1 MNVPQPPQIAGQS
14 GPIAAPIGSK
24 MLVMSPLA
32 DHRSDQ
38 EVSAND
44 GAPRGT
50 TTNKRHHRRRH
61 ITRSVVTDVADSIS
75 SRDHA
80 VLLSIEQHQFLATRH
95 IEALHFAGIALT
107 ARSRIARRTLGRL
120 RDLRV
125 IGVLERKVGGIKAG
139 SEGLT
144 YFVDTVGDRILH
156 NRAGQRARRI
166 HEPSA
171 RFLNHRLAIADLH
184 VALIVADRNGGIELV
199 DSAVEPAAWRNFVGM
214 GAARRTLK
222 PDLYAET
229 ATGIDLVHAWFIE
242 VDLGTESIPT
252 LLRKCHEYE
261 AYRQTGIEQDRHG
274 SFPLVLWSVTHPNPA
289 KAEQRRQALTDAI
302 ATDRR
307 LTSALFRIV
316 APEDALAMLQT
327 GGAQ

>member
-1 MNVPQPPQIAGQS
+1 MNAPQPPLIARRD

-24 MLVMSPLA
+24 TTITSSLA
-32 DHRSDQ
+32 DRRSDR

-50 TTNKRHHRRRH
+50 TTNNQHHQRRH
-61 ITRSVVTDVADSIS
+61 ITRSVVTDVADTIN

-80 VLLSIEQHQFLATRH
+80 VLLSIEQHQFLAARH
-95 IEALHFAGIALT
+95 IESLHFAGIAPT

-156 NRAGQRARRI
+156 HRAGQRARRI

-171 RFLNHRLAIADLH
+171 RFLKHRLAIADLH
-184 VALIVADRNGGIELV
+184 VALVLADRNGDLELV
-199 DSAVEPAAWRNFVGM
+199 DSAVEPAAWRTFVGV

-229 ATGIDLVHAWFIE
+229 GTDTGLVHAWFIE

-261 AYRQTGIEQDRHG
+261 AYRQTGIEQDHHG
-274 SFPLVLWSVTHPNPA
+274 SFPLVLWSVTHHDPA
-289 KAEQRRQALTDAI
+289 KAEHRRQALAEAI
-302 ATDRR
+302 AADRR
-307 LTSALFRIV
+307 LTAALFRIV
-316 APEDALAMLQT
+316 APEGALALLQT